1 MKAKKDGKIKNDEEW
16 KIKNM
21 IPDSGG
27 VVPGIGHPDS
37 GRCWTSAFSKCI
49 Q

>member
-1 MKAKKDGKIKNDEEW
+1 MKAKKDGKIDLKNDEQW

-27 VVPGIGHPDS
+27 VVPGIGPDS
-37 GRCWTSAFSKCI
+37 TGQYWSSAF
-49 Q
+49 